1 MWTCQLRWRKVAAGA
16 LAAIGLSGA
25 ALVALTELAYRR
37 QGAGPDV
44 PPTGRGAVVVLGVPG
59 TNPLLRVAQR
69 WRVDLA
75 LAAVATGR
83 IDRVVFTGGP
93 VRSERSE
100 ASEMADIAVAR
111 GLDPSLVVL
120 DERSRSTWEN
130 VAEAA
135 RLVGPVDFVVLASDA
150 FHAARARVYWWDQN
164 GADASP
170 LFVLADRYRRFDHLA
185 LRAPATVVELVH
197 RLRRRG
203 WLSWPDRYQS

>member
-1 MWTCQLRWRKVAAGA
+1 MWTCRLRFRKVAALA
-16 LAAIGLSGA
+16 LGGTGLAGA
-25 ALVALTELAYRR
+25 ALVGLTELAYRR

-100 ASEMADIAVAR
+100 ASEMAGIAVAR
-111 GLDPSLVVL
+111 GLDPALVVL

-130 VAEAA
+130 VTEAA

-150 FHAARARVYWWDQN
+150 FHAARARVYWWDQH

-185 LRAPATVVELVH
+185 LRAPATVVEIVH

-203 WLSWPDRYQS
+203 WLSWPDRYRS

>member
-1 MWTCQLRWRKVAAGA
+1 MGTCRLRWQRATAAT
-16 LAAIGLSGA
+16 LAGTGVVVT

-37 QGAGPDV
+37 QGAGPDI

-59 TNPLLRVAQR
+59 TNPLLRMAQR

-100 ASEMADIAVAR
+100 AAEMAGIAVAR
-111 GLDPSLVVL
+111 GLDPALVVL

-130 VAEAA
+130 VTEAA
-135 RLVGPVDFVVLASDA
+135 RLVGPADFVVLASDA
-150 FHAARARVYWWDQN
+150 FHAARARVYWWDQQ
-164 GADASP
+164 GAGASP

-185 LRAPATVVELVH
+185 LRAPATVVEIVH

-203 WLSWPDRYQS
+203 WLSWPLGRRS

>member
-1 MWTCQLRWRKVAAGA
+1 MAA
-16 LAAIGLSGA
+16 LAVGGTGLAGA
-25 ALVALTELAYRR
+25 ALVAVTEAAYRR

-44 PPTGRGAVVVLGVPG
+44 PAIGRGAVVVLGLPG

-75 LAAVATGR
+75 MAAVATGR

-93 VRSERSE
+93 VRSGRSE
-100 ASEMADIAVAR
+100 AAEMAGIAVAR
-111 GLDPSLVVL
+111 GLDPDLVAL

-130 VAEAA
+130 VTEAA

-150 FHAARARVYWWDQN
+150 FHAARARVYWWDQH
-164 GADASP
+164 GAEASP

-185 LRAPATVVELVH
+185 LRAPATVVEVVH

-203 WLSWPDRYQS
+203 WLRWPVDRYVS